1 LDPDPYQSSIFLLQ
15 ITESGGFNYPVL
27 INAVTLVVLLL
38 ASAFISGSE
47 VAFFSLTPSDLQ
59 NLNDDKSN
67 GGDNV
72 TQLIEKP
79 RKLLATI
86 LIGNNFVNIAIVLL
100 STILSSQLFDFSDNP
115 LMGFLLN
122 VVGITFLLL
131 LFGEVLPKVYA
142 SRNALKFSMRM
153 AMPISIMEK
162 LFNPLSELLMQTT
175 KIVEKRLKKKTTNIS
190 VEDLSTALDI
200 TENEEEKHRD
210 KKILKRIINFGN
222 TEVTQ
227 IMKPRVDVMALEIEQ
242 PFSEVLKLILDNGYS
257 RIPVYRE
264 NFDQVAG
271 LLYIKDLIPHLEEG
285 DDFKWQDLIR
295 PAFFVPESK
304 KLDDLLREFQI
315 KKVHMAIVV
324 DEYGGASGIVTM
336 EDVLEEILGDISDE
350 FDDEDV
356 IYSKLDDNNYVF
368 EGKILLKDFYR
379 IINIEGEEFEIKKGE
394 AETLAGFVLEISG
407 RIPNKNDKIQFA
419 NYTITVE
426 SVDKRRIK
434 RIKVTIEKNPIL
446 PTDQLSD

>member
-1 LDPDPYQSSIFLLQ
+1 LQ
-15 ITESGGFNYPVL
+15 IIESSGFNYSIL
-27 INAVTLVVLLL
+27 INAIALVALLF

-59 NLNDDKSN
+59 NLNDDNST
-67 GGDNV
+67 GGDHV
-72 TQLIEKP
+72 AQLIEKP

-100 STILSSQLFDFSDNP
+100 STLLSGQLFDFSDNP

-162 LFNPLSELLMQTT
+162 LFNPLSEMLMRTT
-175 KIVEKRLKKKTTNIS
+175 RIVEKRLKKKSTNIS

-242 PFSEVLKLILDNGYS
+242 PFSEVLQLILDNGYS

-285 DDFKWQDLIR
+285 DEFDWQKLIR

-356 IYSKLDDNNYVF
+356 IYSKLDDSNYVF

-446 PTDQLSD
+446 PLGEFDD

>member
-1 LDPDPYQSSIFLLQ
+1 MDPDPYQSSILLLQ

-162 LFNPLSELLMQTT
+162 LFNPLSELLMQTS

-285 DDFKWQDLIR
+285 DGFKWQDLIR

>member
-1 LDPDPYQSSIFLLQ
+1 
-15 ITESGGFNYPVL
+15 VL
-27 INAVTLVVLLL
+27 INAFVLVVLLL

-47 VAFFSLTPSDLQ
+47 VAFFSLTPSDIQ

-67 GGDNV
+67 RGDNV
-72 TQLIEKP
+72 AQLIEKP

-100 STILSSQLFDFSDNP
+100 STILSGQLFDFSDNP

-142 SRNALKFSMRM
+142 SRNALKFSLRM

-162 LFNPLSELLMQTT
+162 VFNPLSELLMQTT

-227 IMKPRVDVMALEIEQ
+227 IMKPRVDVMALEVEQ
-242 PFSEVLKLILDNGYS
+242 PFSEVLQLILDNGYS
-257 RIPVYRE
+257 RIPIYRE

-271 LLYIKDLIPHLEEG
+271 LLYIKDLIPHLEQ
-285 DDFKWQDLIR
+285 DDEFNWQELIR

-324 DEYGGASGIVTM
+324 DEYGGTSGIVTM

-356 IYSKLDDNNYVF
+356 IYSKLDDYNYVF

-379 IINIEGEEFEIKKGE
+379 IINIEGDEFELKKGE

-446 PTDQLSD
+446 PTDQLG

>member
-1 LDPDPYQSSIFLLQ
+1 MDPDPYQSSTLLLQ
-15 ITESGGFNYPVL
+15 IFESNGFNYPVL
-27 INAVTLVVLLL
+27 INAFVLVVLLL

-47 VAFFSLTPSDLQ
+47 VAFFSLTPSDIQ

-67 GGDNV
+67 RGDNV
-72 TQLIEKP
+72 AQLIEKP

-100 STILSSQLFDFSDNP
+100 STILSGQLFDFSDNP

-142 SRNALKFSMRM
+142 SRNALKFSLRM

-162 LFNPLSELLMQTT
+162 VFNPLSELLMQTT

-227 IMKPRVDVMALEIEQ
+227 IMKPRVDVMALEVEQ
-242 PFSEVLKLILDNGYS
+242 PFSEVLQLILDNGYS
-257 RIPVYRE
+257 RIPIYRE

-271 LLYIKDLIPHLEEG
+271 LLYIKDLIPHLEQ
-285 DDFKWQDLIR
+285 DDEFNWQELIR

-324 DEYGGASGIVTM
+324 DEYGGTSGIVTM

-356 IYSKLDDNNYVF
+356 IYSKLDDYNYVF

-379 IINIEGEEFEIKKGE
+379 IINIEGDEFELKKGE

-446 PTDQLSD
+446 PTDQLG

>member
-1 LDPDPYQSSIFLLQ
+1 MDPDPYQSSIFLLQ